1 MKHYK
6 HILNILTFFLLFH
19 VPICWAAPME
29 VYVSIPP
36 QKWLSDQLGGE
47 RILTHVLVAKGQ
59 DPHTYEPTPK
69 QISNL
74 SRSKIYFTIG
84 MEFEEQITR
93 KLGAAVAGLTMI
105 DVSRSLSK
113 IAMAEGGHDHEDES
127 ADHGHHAAT
136 DPHVRLSPVN
146 LGEMAK
152 VMAEAMISA
161 DPDHAEFYRQ
171 NLQRTSDSLAQLHQ
185 RITNELAP
193 FKGSAF
199 YVFHPSFGYFA
210 REYHLQQE
218 AVEISGKSPS
228 PKQLLALIARAKEDN
243 VHIIFV
249 QPQFDIKSATT
260 VAQAIDGMVEP
271 LDALAEDVAANLLH
285 ISAKITA
292 ALSKK
297 NGATP

>member
-1 MKHYK
+1 MKYYK
-6 HILNILTFFLLFH
+6 YTLNILTFLLLFYT
-19 VPICWAAPME
+19 PNCWAAPME

-36 QKWLSDQLGGE
+36 QKWLSDQIGGE

-69 QISNL
+69 QITNL

-93 KLGAAVAGLTMI
+93 KLGAAVAGLTMV
-105 DVSRSLSK
+105 DVSRSLTK
-113 IAMAEGGHDHEDES
+113 IAMVEGDHNHADEP

-136 DPHVRLSPVN
+136 DPHVWLSPVN
-146 LGEMAK
+146 LSKMAN

-161 DPDHAEFYRQ
+161 DPDHAEIYRQ
-171 NLQRTSDSLAQLHQ
+171 NLQRTSESLAQLHQ

-210 REYHLQQE
+210 REYDLQQE

-243 VHIIFV
+243 VRIIFV
-249 QPQFDIKSATT
+249 QPQFDIKSANT
-260 VAQAIDGMVEP
+260 VAQAINGVVEP
-271 LDALAEDVAANLLH
+271 LDALAEDVADNLLH
-285 ISAKITA
+285 ISTKIAA
-292 ALSKK
+292 ALSK
-297 NGATP
+297 NEGVTN

>member
-1 MKHYK
+1 MKIYRHV
-6 HILNILTFFLLFH
+6 LNILAFFLLFSAAS
-19 VPICWAAPME
+19 CWAAPME

-47 RILTHVLVAKGQ
+47 RILTHVLVTKGQ

-69 QISNL
+69 QIASI

-105 DVSRSLSK
+105 DVSRSLTK
-113 IAMAEGGHDHEDES
+113 IAMAEGGHNHADEPT
-127 ADHGHHAAT
+127 DHGHHAAT
-136 DPHVRLSPVN
+136 DPHVWLSPVN
-146 LGEMAK
+146 LSKMAN

-161 DPDHAEFYRQ
+161 DPDHAEIYRQ
-171 NLQRTSDSLAQLHQ
+171 NLQRTTENLARLHQ
-185 RITNELAP
+185 RITDELAP

-228 PKQLLALIARAKEDN
+228 PKQLLALIARAKGDN
-243 VHIIFV
+243 VRIIFV
-249 QPQFDIKSATT
+249 QPQFDTKSAST
-260 VAQAIDGMVEP
+260 VAQAINGVVEP
-271 LDALAEDVAANLLH
+271 LDALAEDVAGNLLH

-292 ALSKK
+292 ALSTH
-297 NGATP
+297 NGVAN